1 MSAPPTGLP
10 NGQGRPGAPQDP
22 NARPRPPPFKRKPRA
37 DPMVARKKPQPKPAP
52 GSSAA
57 GPSRSQPSASTHL
70 SPEAQTTAL
79 LSKITEHRAK
89 AAANGGWSEPKPPNC
104 HEFTVVTTKRA
115 LFDGIRHHAM
125 KFHSTS
131 NKDIDVTKQEDFT
144 RPVTL
149 QRRDPRQPAPGRETK
164 QPEEPPPEPSAIDE
178 KEAERIAKLK
188 AEKEAWK
195 AAEAAKSAPSM
206 KDPKER
212 VKQPKQE
219 ERGVSFYRQPRSALE
234 KKQMDLRYEEALPWH
249 LEDADGK
256 NVWVGSYVAPM
267 SETHVCLVAT
277 HDGKFAMVP
286 IEKWYKFVAKPNF
299 ETMKLEEAEALAKQ
313 SNGISRWVMQNREK
327 QAKQKEMDE
336 TRSYFHGP
344 ARIKTES
351 STFRNASR
359 EERFDHDQIDFE
371 GDEFQDDDEAPNFEP
386 DNDED
391 QKNADDRIRRNQL
404 GANLFGDADEGQVE
418 KEELEQKLLEEIRRK
433 EGKKMTKALI
443 KREKETIYQTD
454 DSDSGYDP
462 FESSSVSS
470 RAIWLIL
477 IPC

>member
-1 MSAPPTGLP
+1 
-10 NGQGRPGAPQDP
+10 
-22 NARPRPPPFKRKPRA
+22 
-37 DPMVARKKPQPKPAP
+37 MVARKKPQPKPAGGRP
-52 GSSAA
+52 GAPSGA
-57 GPSRSQPSASTHL
+57 GPSRSQSSTTTHL

-89 AAANGGWSEPKPPNC
+89 AEANGGWSEPLPPGAR
-104 HEFTVVTTKRA
+104 EFTIVTTKRA
-115 LFDGIRHHAM
+115 LLDGIRHHAM

-131 NKDIDVTKQEDFT
+131 NKDVDPTNKDEFT

-149 QRRDPRQPAPGRETK
+149 QRRDPRQPAPGREVK
-164 QPEEPPPEPSAIDE
+164 QPEAPPPEPNPVDE

-195 AAEAAKSAPSM
+195 AAEAAKSAPSL
-206 KDPKER
+206 KDPNAPAKI
-212 VKQPKQE
+212 KQPKQE
-219 ERGVSFYRQPRSALE
+219 ERGVSFYRTPRSVQE

-249 LEDADGK
+249 IEDADGK

-313 SNGISRWVMQNREK
+313 SNGVSRWVMQNREK

-336 TRSYFHGP
+336 TRHYFHGP

-351 STFRNASR
+351 STFRNASM

-391 QKNADDRIRRNQL
+391 QKNADDRIRRDQL
-404 GANLFGDADEGQVE
+404 GANLFGDADEGRVE
-418 KEELEQKLLEEIRRK
+418 KEELEQKLLEEVRRK

-443 KREKETIYQTD
+443 KREKETIYAT

-462 FESSSVSS
+462 FESSSVRVPRPRPFSGYNADLVAEL
-470 RAIWLIL
+470 R
-477 IPC
+477 